1 MAGLSDFLAKLGF
14 TQRPPQQAPMGSGM
28 AQQGSNILQARNAYT
43 QYAMDQQ
50 SNGMPAVPF
59 QDFVQGRR

>member
-14 TQRPPQQAPMGSGM
+14 TQKPPQQAPLGSGM
-28 AQQGSNILQARNAYT
+28 AQQGSQILQARQAYND
-43 QYAMDQQ
+43 YAINQQ

-59 QDFVQGRR
+59 QEFVQGRR